1 MAPRLFLALVTVV
14 GIMWY
19 LAWYHRADPRRRNQS
34 LIQIALWGAAAL
46 LVILAIAKGSWLMA
60 MFGAA
65 LPWINRLMMVKR
77 LWDGFGRGKAGA
89 GHGQPQPPPS
99 ISTDVAKA
107 LEILGLE
114 PGASKEE
121 IIEAHRRLMQK
132 IHPDRG
138 GSDYLAGQINLAKDT
153 LLKEYS

>member
-1 MAPRLFLALVTVV
+1 MAPRLFLALVAVV

-19 LAWYHRADPRRRNQS
+19 LSWYHRADRQRRNKS
-34 LIQIALWGAAAL
+34 LIRIALWSAAIL
-46 LVILAIAKGSWLMA
+46 LVILAITKGSVLMA

-65 LPWINRLMMVKR
+65 LPWLNRVMVVKR
-77 LWDGFGRGKAGA
+77 LWDGLRSRAGG
-89 GHGQPQPPPS
+89 GHTRPPPGPS
-99 ISTDVAKA
+99 VSMDVAEA

-114 PGASKEE
+114 PGASEEE
-121 IIEAHRRLMQK
+121 IIDAHRRLMQK

>member
-1 MAPRLFLALVTVV
+1 MAPRLFLALVAVV

-19 LAWYHRADPRRRNQS
+19 LSWYHRADRQRRNKS
-34 LIQIALWGAAAL
+34 LIRIALWGTAAL
-46 LVILAIAKGSWLMA
+46 LVILAITKGSVLMA

-65 LPWINRLMMVKR
+65 LPWLNRLMVVKR
-77 LWDGFGRGKAGA
+77 LWEGFRGRAG
-89 GHGQPQPPPS
+89 GSHTRPPPGPS
-99 ISTDVAKA
+99 VSMDVAEA

-114 PGASKEE
+114 PGASEEE
-121 IIEAHRRLMQK
+121 IIDAHRRLMQK

>member
-1 MAPRLFLALVTVV
+1 MAPRLFLALVAVV

-19 LAWYHRADPRRRNQS
+19 LSWYHRADRQRRNKS
-34 LIQIALWGAAAL
+34 LIRIALWGTAAL
-46 LVILAIAKGSWLMA
+46 LVILAITKGSVLMA

-65 LPWINRLMMVKR
+65 LPWLNRVMVVKR
-77 LWDGFGRGKAGA
+77 LWEGFRSRAGG
-89 GHGQPQPPPS
+89 GHTRPPPGPS
-99 ISTDVAKA
+99 VSMDVAEA

-114 PGASKEE
+114 PGASEEE
-121 IIEAHRRLMQK
+121 IINAHRRLMQK

>member
-1 MAPRLFLALVTVV
+1 MAPRLFLALVAVV

-19 LAWYHRADPRRRNQS
+19 LSWYHRADRQRRNKS
-34 LIQIALWGAAAL
+34 LIRIALWGTAAL
-46 LVILAIAKGSWLMA
+46 IVILAITKGSVLMA

-65 LPWINRLMMVKR
+65 LPWLNRLIVVKR
-77 LWDGFGRGKAGA
+77 LWDGFGRGRAG
-89 GHGQPQPPPS
+89 GSHTRPPPGPS
-99 ISTDVAKA
+99 VSMDVAEA

-114 PGASKEE
+114 PGASEEE
-121 IIEAHRRLMQK
+121 IIDAHRRLMQK

>member
-1 MAPRLFLALVTVV
+1 MAPRLFLALVAVV

-19 LAWYHRADPRRRNQS
+19 LSWYHRADRQRRNKS
-34 LIQIALWGAAAL
+34 LIRIVLWSTAAL
-46 LVILAIAKGSWLMA
+46 LVILAITKGSVLLA

-65 LPWINRLMMVKR
+65 LPWLNRLMVVKR
-77 LWDGFGRGKAGA
+77 LWDGLQSRAG
-89 GHGQPQPPPS
+89 GSHTRPPPGPS
-99 ISTDVAKA
+99 VAMDVAEA

-114 PGASKEE
+114 PGASEEE
-121 IIEAHRRLMQK
+121 IIDAHRRLMQK

>member
-1 MAPRLFLALVTVV
+1 MAPRLFLALVAVV

-19 LAWYHRADPRRRNQS
+19 LSWYHRADRQRRNKS
-34 LIQIALWGAAAL
+34 LIRIALWSAAIL
-46 LVILAIAKGSWLMA
+46 LVVLAITKGSVLMA

-65 LPWINRLMMVKR
+65 LPWINRVMIVKR
-77 LWDGFGRGKAGA
+77 LWEGFSRSKASGA
-89 GHGQPQPPPS
+89 HTRPPPGPS
-99 ISTDVAKA
+99 ASMDVAEA

-114 PGASKEE
+114 PGATEEE
-121 IIEAHRRLMQK
+121 IIDAHRRLMQK

-153 LLKEYS
+153 LLQQYS

>member
-1 MAPRLFLALVTVV
+1 MAPRLFLALVAVV

-19 LAWYHRADPRRRNQS
+19 LSWYHRADRQRRNKS
-34 LIQIALWGAAAL
+34 LIRIALWGTAAL
-46 LVILAIAKGSWLMA
+46 LVILAITKGSVLMA

-65 LPWINRLMMVKR
+65 LPWLNRLMVVKR
-77 LWDGFGRGKAGA
+77 LWEGFRGRAG
-89 GHGQPQPPPS
+89 GSHTRPPPGPS
-99 ISTDVAKA
+99 VSMDVAEA

-114 PGASKEE
+114 PGASEEE
-121 IIEAHRRLMQK
+121 IIDAHRRLMQK

-138 GSDYLAGQINLAKDT
+138 GSDYLAGQMNLAKDT

>member
-1 MAPRLFLALVTVV
+1 MAPRLFLALVAVV

-19 LAWYHRADPRRRNQS
+19 LSWYHRADRQRRNKS
-34 LIQIALWGAAAL
+34 LIRIALWSAAIL
-46 LVILAIAKGSWLMA
+46 LVILAITKGSVLMA

-65 LPWINRLMMVKR
+65 LPWLNRLMVVKR
-77 LWDGFGRGKAGA
+77 LWDGLRSRAG
-89 GHGQPQPPPS
+89 GSHTRPPPGPS
-99 ISTDVAKA
+99 VAMDVAEA

-114 PGASKEE
+114 PGASEEE
-121 IIEAHRRLMQK
+121 IIDAHRRLMQK

>member
-1 MAPRLFLALVTVV
+1 MAPRLFLALVVVV

-19 LAWYHRADPRRRNQS
+19 LSWYHRADRQRRNKS
-34 LIQIALWGAAAL
+34 LIRIALWSTAAL
-46 LVILAIAKGSWLMA
+46 LVILAITKGSVLMA

-65 LPWINRLMMVKR
+65 LPWLNRVMVVKR
-77 LWDGFGRGKAGA
+77 LWEGFRGRAGG
-89 GHGQPQPPPS
+89 GHTRPPPGPS
-99 ISTDVAKA
+99 VSMDVAEA

-114 PGASKEE
+114 PGTSEEE
-121 IIEAHRRLMQK
+121 IIDAHRRLMQK